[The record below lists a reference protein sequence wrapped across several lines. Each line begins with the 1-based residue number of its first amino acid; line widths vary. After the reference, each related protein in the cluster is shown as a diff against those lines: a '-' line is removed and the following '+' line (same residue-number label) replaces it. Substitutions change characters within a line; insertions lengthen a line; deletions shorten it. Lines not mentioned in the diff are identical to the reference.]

1 MLELAWLDC
10 PVEDCP
16 VDDCPID
23 DEPDWLL
30 WLPVVSLL

>member
-1 MLELAWLDC
+1 MLELDWLDC